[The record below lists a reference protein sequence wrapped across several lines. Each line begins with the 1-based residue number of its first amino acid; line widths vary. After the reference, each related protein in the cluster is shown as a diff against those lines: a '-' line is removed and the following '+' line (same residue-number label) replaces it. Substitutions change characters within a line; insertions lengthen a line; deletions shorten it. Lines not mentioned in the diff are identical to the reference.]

1 MGLEILG
8 LERRLEVRTTGPVL
22 AIGGITLANRVLLND
37 EPMDWRIP
45 IATGITAMAFALVEK
60 AWEKGAVAMA
70 YLALV
75 TVLLTRID
83 SETPSPVESVNTWFN
98 KKK

>member
-1 MGLEILG
+1 
-8 LERRLEVRTTGPVL
+8 VSRTTGPIL
-22 AIGGITLANRVLLND
+22 AIGGITVANRVLFHG

-45 IATGITAMAFALVEK
+45 IATGITAMAFGLAEK

-75 TVLLTRID
+75 TVLLTRLD
-83 SETPSPVESVNTWFN
+83 PAVPAPVETINQWFN
-98 KKK
+98 SKK

>member
-1 MGLEILG
+1 
-8 LERRLEVRTTGPVL
+8 VL
-22 AIGGITLANRVLLND
+22 FHG

-45 IATGITAMAFALVEK
+45 IATGITAMAFGLAEK

-75 TVLLTRID
+75 TVLLTRLD
-83 SETPSPVESVNTWFN
+83 PAVPAPVETINQWFN
-98 KKK
+98 SKK

>member
-1 MGLEILG
+1 
-8 LERRLEVRTTGPVL
+8 VSRTTGPIL
-22 AIGGITLANRVLLND
+22 AIGGITVANRVLFHG

-45 IATGITAMAFALVEK
+45 IATGITAMAFGLAEK

-75 TVLLTRID
+75 TVLITRLD
-83 SETPSPVESVNTWFN
+83 PAVPAPVETINQWFN
-98 KKK
+98 TKK